1 MDSATSDLTPP
12 APAQHLPASVARSV
26 KVLVV
31 GAFGVGKTTLIRSV
45 SEIEPLSTEERITTA
60 SVGVDPAVSHKSTTT
75 VAMDFGRVTVT
86 DDIALYLFGTPG
98 QRRFW
103 DLWAGL
109 ADGAVGALVM
119 VDTRRLE
126 SSFEVLDQLELHTKI
141 PFAVVLN
148 HFPDSPHHPMEQIRE
163 ALDLLP
169 ETPIVSCDVRDR
181 ASAVNSLVALV
192 ELALAQSDRVAE
204 PVPA

>member
-1 MDSATSDLTPP
+1 MPP
-12 APAQHLPASVARSV
+12 ASGRHLPASVARSV

-31 GAFGVGKTTLIRSV
+31 GAFGVGKTTIIRSV

-60 SVGVDPAVSHKSTTT
+60 SVGIDPDLPRKSTTT
-75 VAMDFGRVTVT
+75 VAMDFGRITVSEDT
-86 DDIALYLFGTPG
+86 ALYLFGTPG

-119 VDTRRLE
+119 VDMRRLE
-126 SSFEVLDQLELHTKI
+126 ASFEVLDQLELRTTL

-148 HFPDSPHHPMEQIRE
+148 RFPDSPDHPLDQVRE

-181 ASAVNSLVALV
+181 ASAVGALV
-192 ELALAQSDRVAE
+192 TLVEHALAQSGRGAE

>member
-1 MDSATSDLTPP
+1 MGSASSE
-12 APAQHLPASVARSV
+12 APDQHLAASVARSV

-45 SEIEPLSTEERITTA
+45 SEIEPLTTEERITTA
-60 SVGVDPAVSHKSTTT
+60 SVGVDPGLPHKSTTT
-75 VAMDFGRVTVT
+75 VAMDFGRITVS
-86 DDIALYLFGTPG
+86 DDTALYLFGTPG

-109 ADGAVGALVM
+109 ADGALGALVV

-126 SSFEVLDQLELHTKI
+126 ASFEVLDQLELRTRI

-148 HFPDSPHHPMEQIRE
+148 EFPDSPGHSVDEVRE

-169 ETPIVSCDVRDR
+169 GTPLVTCDVRDR
-181 ASAVNSLVALV
+181 ASGVRTLVTLV
-192 ELALAQSDRVAE
+192 EAALARVGGVADRV
-204 PVPA
+204 PA